1 MIVKNITYTDFN
13 NVERNEEACFNLSK
27 TELMKM
33 EYGSAESFSEMV
45 RRIANAKDTAAIYN
59 MFENIVLKSYGVKSA
74 DGRRLDKSEAVVKE
88 FTQTSAYDVLMTEL
102 TSDTQAA
109 VDFIAGILPSDMAD
123 AAREEIAKHELPDT
137 AA

>member
-1 MIVKNITYTDFN
+1 MRKIPPRSTI
-13 NVERNEEACFNLSK
+13 CL
-27 TELMKM
+27 
-33 EYGSAESFSEMV
+33 
-45 RRIANAKDTAAIYN
+45 RISC
-59 MFENIVLKSYGVKSA
+59 SYGVKSA